1 MKNSLFF
8 CYTLSSLFLLWG
20 CNNRSS
26 DSEKKAKEANRAKID
41 SQMMGSPSAESL
53 AVIPSKADADFLVEA
68 ASGGMTEVQ
77 LGQLAQT
84 NSMNKQVKA
93 FGALMIKDHG
103 AGNEKLKALAASK
116 NIILPD
122 SVSNHQQ
129 KMKERLEKK
138 KGEAFDRAYISMM
151 VDDHKKDIKEF
162 ERELKSGSDADIRAF
177 ADSSLHMLRTH
188 LDSAE
193 SCSKRIK
200 GTGKKLSSDNKPP
213 TGY

>member
-151 VDDHKKDIKEF
+151 IDDHK
-162 ERELKSGSDADIRAF
+162 RDIRAF
-177 ADSSLHMLRTH
+177 KSAAKNAADVEIKAFALDNLPILSAH
-188 LDSAE
+188 LDSALNLQR
-193 SCSKRIK
+193 KMGIPV
-200 GTGKKLSSDNKPP
+200 GPLP
-213 TGY
+213 YQ

>member
-41 SQMMGSPSAESL
+41 SQMMGSPSAELL

-151 VDDHKKDIKEF
+151 IDDHK
-162 ERELKSGSDADIRAF
+162 RDIRAF
-177 ADSSLHMLRTH
+177 KSAAKNAADVEIKAFALDNLPILSAH
-188 LDSAE
+188 LDSALNLQR
-193 SCSKRIK
+193 KMGIPV
-200 GTGKKLSSDNKPP
+200 GPLP
-213 TGY
+213 YQ

>member
-8 CYTLSSLFLLWG
+8 CYTLPLLFLLWS

-41 SQMMGSPSAESL
+41 SQMMNSRAADVTTP
-53 AVIPSKADADFLVEA
+53 VPSKADADFLVEA

-77 LGQLAQT
+77 LGQLAQSNST
-84 NSMNKQVKA
+84 NQLVKA

-122 SVSNHQQ
+122 SVSSPQQ
-129 KMKERLEKK
+129 KMRERLEKR

-151 VDDHKKDIKEF
+151 IDDHKKDIREF
-162 ERELKSGSDADIRAF
+162 KRAAKNATDVEIRAF
-177 ADSSLHMLRTH
+177 AVDNLPMLSAH
-188 LDSAE
+188 LDSAQNLQR
-193 SCSKRIK
+193 KM
-200 GTGKKLSSDNKPP
+200 GVPVGPP
-213 TGY
+213 PYQ

>member
-151 VDDHKKDIKEF
+151 IDDHK
-162 ERELKSGSDADIRAF
+162 RDIRAF
-177 ADSSLHMLRTH
+177 KSAAKSAADVEIKAFALDNLPILSAH
-188 LDSAE
+188 LDSALNLQR
-193 SCSKRIK
+193 KMGIPV
-200 GTGKKLSSDNKPP
+200 GPLP
-213 TGY
+213 YQ

>member
-151 VDDHKKDIKEF
+151 IDDHK
-162 ERELKSGSDADIRAF
+162 RDIRAF
-177 ADSSLHMLRTH
+177 KSAAKNAADVEIKAFALDNLPVLSAH
-188 LDSAE
+188 LDSALNLQR
-193 SCSKRIK
+193 KMGIPV
-200 GTGKKLSSDNKPP
+200 GPLP
-213 TGY
+213 YQ